1 MRIIPIK
8 DLRNTAEVSQAC
20 HESNEPIF
28 VTKNGYG
35 DLVVMS
41 VETYNEM
48 LNTMAQD
55 KAISESEEEFAQSG
69 ELFELEQA
77 LKDLKEQHFGKV

>member
-1 MRIIPIK
+1 M
-8 DLRNTAEVSQAC
+8 
-20 HESNEPIF
+20 
-28 VTKNGYG
+28 TKNGYG

-69 ELFELEQA
+69 ELFELDQA
-77 LKDLKEQHFGKV
+77 LKELKEQHLGKV